1 MNITVHRPESLD
13 ELLRGIAAAQPPLFY
28 LAGGTDLMVLAKDGL
43 IPPSTWF
50 DLTAIPELAGI
61 RVEEGRVVI
70 GGATTHHDLMRSEVI
85 RRYAPALVQGCWN
98 IGGPQI
104 RARGT
109 VAGNISNASPAAD
122 TVPPLY
128 TLDTVL
134 ELTSP
139 RGRRTVALEEY
150 ASAPRRTVRQPDEV
164 ITSLS
169 FPARDGVEGAFL
181 RLGQRRSQAISKVS
195 VALSAV
201 REGNRFEF
209 LRIAYGA
216 VAPTVLRARRTEAL
230 LLERGATPEAVEE
243 ACRIVVEE
251 VRPISDIRSTA
262 DYRRAMSGVLLRR
275 ALEAVLGGKAS
286 LN

>member
-13 ELLRGIAAAQPPLFY
+13 ELLRGIAAARPPLYY
-28 LAGGTDLMVLAKDGL
+28 LAGGTDLLVLAREGHV
-43 IPPSTWF
+43 PPSTWF
-50 DLTAIPELAGI
+50 DLTALPELVGI
-61 RVEEGRVVI
+61 RLEEGRVVV
-70 GGATTHHDLMRSEVI
+70 GGATTHHDLVRSDLL
-85 RRYAPALVQGCWN
+85 RRYAPALVQGCSE

-139 RGRRTVALEEY
+139 RGRRSVPLEEF

-169 FPARDGVEGAFL
+169 FPAREGVVGSFL
-181 RLGQRRSQAISKVS
+181 RLGQRRSQAISKIS
-195 VALSAV
+195 VAVTAV
-201 REGNRFEF
+201 RSGNCFEY
-209 LRIAYGA
+209 LRVAFGA
-216 VAPTVLRARRTEAL
+216 VAPTVLRAPRAEAI
-230 LLERGATPEAVEE
+230 LLEGGWTPEAVDE
-243 ACRIVVEE
+243 ACRVVAEE
-251 VRPISDIRSTA
+251 VRPITDVRSTTE
-262 DYRRAMSGVLLRR
+262 YRRAMSGVLLRR
-275 ALEAVLGGKAS
+275 ALEALPTPS
-286 LN
+286 